1 MPQPPSKSRI
11 ECIPYCSNHLQ
22 GHLFGLIAIVV
33 LFILSLQTAMA
44 VVRANVD
51 VTRHGWRY
59 SSSSEGVIARQPID
73 GLGLKEMQAR
83 EQFRTAY
90 TYYKQDEYVLARR
103 LLLQL
108 AQDGSRDAQYL
119 LGIICDSEE
128 DQLPAERR
136 SWRSFIWYHAAARQG
151 HADAQHNLAMA
162 YARGEGVAQ
171 NMARAMYW
179 WQQAAWQ
186 GNTDSQYN
194 LGIVY
199 ALGMQVRQD
208 FQRARMWW
216 QQAALNGDAA
226 AQYNLGALYASQTS
240 PFHNDCKALHWL
252 SQSQKNGFQRANQA
266 LMALDSKGLHG
277 GSCK

>member
-1 MPQPPSKSRI
+1 MSQSSQH
-11 ECIPYCSNHLQ
+11 CGVYHLLVTLA
-22 GHLFGLIAIVV
+22 GFPLWITGL
-33 LFILSLQTAMA
+33 LFIMIVGLLLPLTARA
-44 VVRANVD
+44 VVEQQPR
-51 VTRHGWRY
+51 VTQHGWRY
-59 SSSSEGVIARQPID
+59 SSSSEGVIARQPLD
-73 GLGLKEMQAR
+73 RLGLKEKQAR

-90 TYYKQDEYVLARR
+90 TYYKQNEYVLARR

-162 YARGEGVAQ
+162 YARGEGVEQ
-171 NMARAMYW
+171 NMERAMYW

-199 ALGMQVRQD
+199 ALGMQVSQD

-216 QQAALNGDAA
+216 QQAAINGDAA
-226 AQYNLGALYASQTS
+226 AQYNLGALYASQAS

-252 SQSQKNGFQRANQA
+252 SQSQKNGFQQANQA